1 MRQIILILLVHFA
14 ILNTTRAQSID
25 DVPLKEI
32 NAQYV
37 QLRAEVIPFKNKISV
52 NIDYGQSNAMVNIK
66 SNLLKDESGKP
77 MAFNSMIDALN
88 FFMNHNY
95 DLFEVY
101 TLSTDVSS
109 TPHYILRRK
118 KEEL

>member
-1 MRQIILILLVHFA
+1 MKQNLLILLIHFA
-14 ILNTTRAQSID
+14 ILNTAGAQSID

-37 QLRAEVIPFKNKISV
+37 KLRAEVVPFKNKISV
-52 NIDYGQSNAMVNIK
+52 SIDYGQSNAMVNVK
-66 SNLLKDESGKP
+66 SNLLNDESGKP

-95 DLFEVY
+95 ELFEVY
-101 TLSTDVSS
+101 TLSTDMSS
-109 TPHYILRRK
+109 TAHYILKRK
-118 KEEL
+118 KE